1 MSGRRTL
8 VPTPERPVQVTALQP
23 RRRAAERRQS
33 AIGEP
38 ESARPGLRRR
48 GERRAVAARGGCFL
62 VCCFLVR
69 DPRDATEG
77 AAARTRSTRRR
88 TNTTKETPRWIWM
101 WCVETSTS
109 NVRWEACE
117 IDESSCG
124 GAGGRVVY
132 SDGVTCVRNH
142 RRHTF
147 TCCTQIFPNHSGH
160 ERGTMT
166 ARPRPPHAGGR
177 QAHGELQAG
186 SLKLMA
192 MLIGGCGEK
201 YMVVASARNELQFSS
216 VQFSSVRKNG
226 VRHAER
232 ENMGQKKKQ
241 LTEESSNRDLRR
253 FALWGDRPLRYASR
267 QLWGGY

>member
-1 MSGRRTL
+1 MY
-8 VPTPERPVQVTALQP
+8 
-23 RRRAAERRQS
+23 
-33 AIGEP
+33 
-38 ESARPGLRRR
+38 
-48 GERRAVAARGGCFL
+48 AVSLCG
-62 VCCFLVR
+62 
-69 DPRDATEG
+69 DPRDTTEG

-124 GAGGRVVY
+124 GDGPVY
-132 SDGVTCVRNH
+132 SETCFETRGVSDEKSH
-142 RRHTF
+142 RHTF
-147 TCCTQIFPNHSGH
+147 TCCKQIFPTHSGH

-177 QAHGELQAG
+177 QDHGELQAG

-201 YMVVASARNELQFSS
+201 YGSC
-216 VQFSSVRKNG
+216 VR
-226 VRHAER
+226 EI
-232 ENMGQKKKQ
+232 
-241 LTEESSNRDLRR
+241 
-253 FALWGDRPLRYASR
+253 
-267 QLWGGY
+267 